1 MGSIIQS
8 RTIETISLDSK
19 LWIMAKSFIDQ
30 LTPINKDIQ
39 DLNLSFSN
47 NQILKFLKNFNS

>member
-8 RTIETISLDSK
+8 HTIETISLDSK

-39 DLNLSFSN
+39 DLNLSFPN
-47 NQILKFLKNFNS
+47 NQILKF